1 MYDLQEASDNG
12 DRIYK
17 RLVTQ
22 GVGTS
27 WPPKRIS
34 QVRRIIRGRA
44 AEVTAEAI
52 HVKSQFWGPASF
64 LLRRPT
70 CSGDLPAQGFF
81 SGDLPR

>member
-1 MYDLQEASDNG
+1 MYDLQEASYKG
-12 DRIYK
+12 DRTYK

-52 HVKSQFWGPASF
+52 HVKSQFRGPMV
-64 LLRRPT
+64 
-70 CSGDLPAQGFF
+70 GDQLAQRIF
-81 SGDLPR
+81 SGELPRCFFLVRVPS